1 MTEDSKPEP
10 KHNSEDEVIDLSKLK
25 QKVKGLFSKQKTE
38 ETKSHQ
44 HHTSSHQSKE
54 SDDSLSLDFNQ
65 VKSAAAKHAKW
76 IIPLACILFAVFV
89 SAYLR
94 TMPQRMP
101 IADDW
106 AGNTVNNYYQDLI
119 KQQIDQQYPYLP
131 EQNKQALIAK
141 EWQNFQNQNKDN
153 LDDQVKTISKQ
164 YQEQFKDDEGTL
176 YLLGIDPYYFYRQAY
191 YVLENGFPG
200 TSYFEDGMIKDDYRL
215 APIGGASLWSFH
227 NWFSAVWHKFLN
239 LFGDFPLMYT
249 FFLVGV
255 FFSALT
261 VIPGFFIG
269 KKLTKNNV
277 GGFFTAFL
285 LAVTSFF
292 VARTTGES
300 SDSDVYTV
308 FFPVLIT
315 WLFLEVLDAKE
326 LRWKLVL
333 ISLAGFATGLFA
345 FAWSGWWYVFAF
357 IIATMLV
364 DYLYNLYQSKK
375 EGKSLSHSLKS
386 KESLQKLWN
395 ASYIFITAVFVIIFT
410 SFYDFFRVLSGPFK
424 FINLKSVAVNTFWP
438 NIRTTVAELNVVS
451 LSNVIETLGGKLLF
465 VLAIAGII
473 LLLFRKNAQG
483 KREPH
488 LAFFLALWL
497 GASLFATTKGVRFIL
512 QATPIFTISLGVCLG
527 LLWHYASQW
536 ISGEL
541 KVNKNITKVVVFLL
555 LALLLISPAKA
566 GYHQA
571 HNSAPSMNDAWYNTL
586 TKIKEEAPQNIIITS
601 WWDFGH
607 WFRAVA
613 DRPVTFDGGTQT
625 PWGAYWVGKSLLTP
639 NEKATAGIVR
649 MLNCGQNYAFDELD
663 KIINDTPKSAQ
674 LLNEII
680 VFDKNA
686 AIKKLTQA
694 GLTAEEAATVT
705 KYTHCDNPPEDFYIT
720 SEDMVGKAGVW
731 GHFGSWDFT
740 RAVMYQKTKKLE
752 RNKAVALLTAEFGV
766 SKEEAEQLHA
776 EIKSTD
782 ADRWISPWPGYI
794 SGVQGCKK
802 VDESKLRCTGSVQGK
817 DFIINVDLTNYSAK
831 FESENEVYPN
841 SLVYATK
848 NEIVEK
854 KFSGTTS
861 GFSVVLI
868 PTGSNYAFLAADP
881 LQANSIF
888 TQLYFLQG
896 HGLKCFSKFDEVQ
909 NINGGR
915 IITWRVDYNCMQKNN
930 PFFAEE

>member
-1 MTEDSKPEP
+1 MTEDSKPEH

-25 QKVKGLFSKQKTE
+25 QKVKGLFNKKKTE

-54 SDDSLSLDFNQ
+54 SEDSLSLDFNQ
-65 VKSAAAKHAKW
+65 VKSTAAKHAKW
-76 IIPLACILFAVFV
+76 LIPLACILFAVFV

-106 AGNTVNNYYQDLI
+106 AGNTVTNYYQDLI

-141 EWQNFQNQNKDN
+141 EWQNFLNQNEQN
-153 LDDQVKTISKQ
+153 IAAQTATVSQQ
-164 YQEQFKDDEGTL
+164 YRDQFKDGEGTL
-176 YLLGIDPYYFYRQAY
+176 YLLGIDPYYYYRQTAN
-191 YVLENGFPG
+191 VLDNGYPG
-200 TSYFEDGMIKDDYRL
+200 TSMKEGVIWDDYRI
-215 APIGGASLWSFH
+215 APLGKDGYWNFH
-227 NWFSAVWHKFLN
+227 HWFAAGWHRFLN
-239 LFGDFPLMYT
+239 LFGNFPLMYT
-249 FFLVGV
+249 FFFVGTL
-255 FFSALT
+255 FAALT

-269 KKLTKNNV
+269 KKLTNNNA

-300 SDSDVYTV
+300 SDTDVYSV
-308 FFPVLIT
+308 FFPVLIA
-315 WLFLEVLDAKE
+315 WLFLEALDAKE
-326 LRWKLVL
+326 LKRKIMW

-345 FAWSGWWYVFAF
+345 FAWTGWWYIFAF

-395 ASYIFITAVFVIIFT
+395 ASYIVITAVFVIIFT
-410 SFYDFFRVLSGPFK
+410 SPSDFFRVLSGPFK
-424 FINLKSVAVNTFWP
+424 FINLKAVAVDTFWP

-512 QATPIFTISLGVCLG
+512 QATPIFAVSLGVCLG
-527 LLWHYASQW
+527 LIWHYASQW

-541 KVNKNITKVVVFLL
+541 KVSKNITKVVVFLL
-555 LALLLISPAKA
+555 LSLLLISPAEA
-566 GYHQA
+566 GYKQA
-571 HNSAPSMNDAWYNTL
+571 YNSVPSMNDAWYDAL
-586 TKIKEEAPQNIIITS
+586 TKIKTEAPQNAIITS

-607 WFRAVA
+607 WFKAVA

-625 PWGAYWVGKSLLTP
+625 SWGAYWVGKSLLNP
-639 NEKATAGIVR
+639 DEKSTVGILR
-649 MLNCGQNYAFDELD
+649 MLNCGQNTAFIELD
-663 KIINDTPKSAQ
+663 KVVNDTPKSIDLLSKIMVLDQNTALQQ
-674 LLNEII
+674 L
-680 VFDKNA
+680 
-686 AIKKLTQA
+686 KLQ
-694 GLTAEEAATVT
+694 GLTNEEAEMVL
-705 KYTHCDNPPEDFYIT
+705 KYTHCTNPPQDFYIT

-731 GHFGSWDFT
+731 GHFGSWDFN
-740 RAVMYQKTKKLE
+740 RAVMYQKTSNLE
-752 RNKAVALLTAEFGV
+752 SAAAVPLLMKEFGV
-766 SKEEAEQLHA
+766 TQAEAEQLHA
-776 EIKSTD
+776 EIKSTN
-782 ADRWISPWPGYI
+782 ADRWISPWPGYVTTTQNCQNT
-794 SGVQGCKK
+794 SENQ
-802 VDESKLRCTGSVQGK
+802 LRCIATYQ
-817 DFIINVDLTNYSAK
+817 DQNFAINIDLAEHNAK
-831 FESENEVYPN
+831 VESSKELYPNTFVYTTQEGTKEKKYSENT
-841 SLVYATK
+841 A
-848 NEIVEK
+848 
-854 KFSGTTS
+854 

-868 PTGSNYAFLAADP
+868 PNGKNYALVLADP
-881 LQANSIF
+881 RQANSVF
-888 TQLYFLQG
+888 TQLYFLNGQ
-896 HGLKCFSKFDEVQ
+896 GLKCFSKFDETK
-909 NINGGR
+909 NINGGK
-915 IITWRVDYNCMQKNN
+915 IITWKVDYSCKQKNN
-930 PFFAEE
+930 